1 MTRNV
6 LVSYYAATA
15 LFLLLDYLLG
25 INLRL
30 AFLDA
35 NAGFRAAYYAFC
47 FACLAAMLWRPA
59 WTVAIAAFESLLT
72 LAAMAEL
79 PISRGFAA
87 PGSCAC
93 AEQGVRP
100 FRLSLFALDVNV
112 ARKTL
117 MGRVGRLFRH
127 QRPGD
132 GVSPGPESC

>member
-47 FACLAAMLWRPA
+47 FACLAAMIIHMALR
-59 WTVAIAAFESLLT
+59 VMLLT
-72 LAAMAEL
+72 DNVMGL
-79 PISRGFAA
+79 
-87 PGSCAC
+87 
-93 AEQGVRP
+93 
-100 FRLSLFALDVNV
+100 RL
-112 ARKTL
+112 R
-117 MGRVGRLFRH
+117 
-127 QRPGD
+127 
-132 GVSPGPESC
+132 